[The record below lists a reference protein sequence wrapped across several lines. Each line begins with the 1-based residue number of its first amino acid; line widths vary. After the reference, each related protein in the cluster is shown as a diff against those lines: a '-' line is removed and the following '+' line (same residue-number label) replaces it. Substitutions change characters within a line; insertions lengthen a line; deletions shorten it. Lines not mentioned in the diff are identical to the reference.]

1 MNKRQGIGIALAVL
15 VITIGL
21 SWNDLSAQATGSARP
36 AAVAVVD
43 IEEVLNNLD
52 ERKSIRADL
61 SSQLENL
68 QKWEQAKRKELV
80 NLQNDMKI
88 LDPSDEAYKKMRGT
102 LDKKSIELGVELKY
116 RQRQLEM
123 EQALQLESIYRKMVR
138 MIERVAKQDGY
149 ELVLFKDKLP
159 EVEGANAQQLIG
171 MMNMR
176 KVLYVS
182 DRLDLTDPVT
192 QRLNNEFN
200 NLSGGGNG

>member
-1 MNKRQGIGIALAVL
+1 MNKRQISCIGFLALLIVAGAAWDNL
-15 VITIGL
+15 
-21 SWNDLSAQATGSARP
+21 WAQAAGGARP
-36 AAVAVVD
+36 TAIAVVD
-43 IEEVLNNLD
+43 IEEVLNNLE

-61 SSQLENL
+61 SSKLENL
-68 QKWEQAKRKELV
+68 QKWEQSKRKELQ
-80 NLQNDMKI
+80 NLQNDLKI
-88 LDPSDEAYKKMRGT
+88 LDPSDEAYKKMRES

-123 EQALQLESIYRKMVR
+123 EQALQLESIYRKMVG

-159 EVEGANAQQLIG
+159 QVQGANAQQLIG

-176 KVLYVS
+176 KVLYAA

-200 NLSGGGNG
+200 NPSGGNG